1 MAVTRN
7 EQQDGI
13 VLTPEQRRSRH
24 RGLDPGVRHGL
35 RNIAVGLA
43 IALFVVLIYAVTIA
57 KLGSGVLERP
67 L

>member
-13 VLTPEQRRSRH
+13 VLTPEQRRSR
-24 RGLDPGVRHGL
+24 RL